1 MNKNKS
7 LTTVFTQQKNP
18 LLSTI
23 IVLFT
28 IACLFTFCIKLSS
41 IRKDTPDAVY
51 GIDFI
56 AYYTAAQLIESGDIT
71 DIYAEIENDFS
82 VVNSGKFFETAR
94 EAGFHLTPTRYVY
107 LPIFLAPFT
116 LFTTV
121 NYPTAANLWLMVNL
135 CALIAVII
143 LEWSLTSGLP
153 HPWLRLMSIISLNL
167 CSFPLLYA
175 LKLGQTSIMVY
186 LIVCLIY
193 YFTVKKQDHL
203 AGIFLG
209 FITALK
215 YSPFLFIL
223 YFLYRRRYSL
233 VISSTLTIVS
243 LLLLSLFIYG
253 LPLHKIY
260 WSYLTEI
267 SAMGIAAWS
276 NQSIDAFVLRLATKT
291 NIFHF
296 YPVKATTLISIIG
309 YSLTFSA
316 MGIVYLFLRSNKDT
330 ESSSL
335 YPLEFSSII
344 LCCLLIPTISWLHY
358 FTVSVL
364 SIVLIISFCWRYC
377 SGPLKLVVSLIAI
390 SYTMIAFHPDYAFLT
405 TSFGQGA
412 FTRAVVSFPFFGT
425 FTLLLINLI
434 LMKKARNPI

>member
-276 NQSIDAFVLRLATKT
+276 NQSIDAFVLRLAT
-291 NIFHF
+291 
-296 YPVKATTLISIIG
+296 
-309 YSLTFSA
+309 
-316 MGIVYLFLRSNKDT
+316 
-330 ESSSL
+330 
-335 YPLEFSSII
+335 I